1 MAHGPLAGVR
11 VIEMDAI
18 GPVPLAG
25 MLLADMGAEV
35 VRIGRPGGA
44 GGGGRAGGSGGGDT
58 GGDVLNRGKT
68 KVALNLKESAER
80 DRLLDLIANADALI
94 EGSRPGVMERL
105 GLGPDDCLSRNP
117 KLVFVR
123 LTGWGQDGP
132 LAQSAGHDLNYIAMT
147 GALGAM
153 GPADAPPPPPLN
165 LVGDYAGGTMF
176 AVSGLLAALLSAQ
189 RTGKGQV
196 VDVAMVDGVANL
208 LAMFHAFMAAGGWR
222 DRRQA
227 NLLDGAMPFYRCY
240 ACKDGHVSVGALEP
254 QFFALL
260 VEKLGFAA
268 DAFRQHD
275 PAGWPAMEAAF
286 AEKFAAMTRDE
297 IGERF
302 LNTDACV
309 APVLSLTEAMAHPAN
324 VARGVFVE
332 HGGVQQA
339 APAPRF
345 SATPAAIGK
354 GGGMAIEDAIARWA

>member
-1 MAHGPLAGVR
+1 MAGPLEGVR

-44 GGGGRAGGSGGGDT
+44 GGAGRAGGAGGGDAGST
-58 GGDVLNRGKT
+58 VLNRGKT
-68 KVALNLKESAER
+68 RVALDLKQPDQR
-80 DRLLDLIANADALI
+80 DRLLDLIASADALM

-105 GLGPDDCLSRNP
+105 GLGPDDCHARNP
-117 KLVFVR
+117 RLVFVR
-123 LTGWGQDGP
+123 LTGWGQEGP

-153 GPADAPPPPPLN
+153 GAADAPPPVPLN

-196 VDVAMVDGVANL
+196 VDVAMVDGVVNL
-208 LAMFHAFMAAGGWR
+208 MAMFQAFLAGGMWR

-240 ACKDGHVSVGALEP
+240 PCKDGHVSVGALEP

-260 VEKLGFAA
+260 VDKLGFAP
-268 DAFRQHD
+268 DAFHQHD
-275 PAGWPAMEAAF
+275 PAGWPDMAAAF
-286 AEKFAAMTRDE
+286 AGKFAVMTREE
-297 IGERF
+297 IGALF
-302 LNTDACV
+302 LGSDACV

-332 HGGVQQA
+332 RDGVTQA

-345 SATPAAIGK
+345 SATPAGIGEQ
-354 GGGMAIEDAIARWA
+354 GELDVDAAIARWA

>member
-1 MAHGPLAGVR
+1 MAGPLAGVR

-25 MLLADMGAEV
+25 MLLADMGADV
-35 VRIGRPGGA
+35 VRIARPGASSMGGA
-44 GGGGRAGGSGGGDT
+44 
-58 GGDVLNRGKT
+58 VLDRGKT
-68 KVALNLKESAER
+68 TVGLDLKQADQR
-80 DRLLDLIANADALI
+80 DRVMDLIGAADALL

-105 GLGPDDCLSRNP
+105 GLGPDDCHARNP
-117 KLVFVR
+117 RLVFVR

-132 LAQSAGHDLNYIAMT
+132 LAQSAGHDLNYIALT

-176 AVSGLLAALLSAQ
+176 AVSGLLAALLSAH
-189 RTGKGQV
+189 RTGQGQV

-208 LAMFHAFMAAGGWR
+208 LAMFHAFMGAGAWR
-222 DRRQA
+222 DQREA

-240 ACKDGHVSVGALEP
+240 PCKDGYVSVGALEP

-260 VEKLGFAA
+260 VEKLGFAP
-268 DAFRQHD
+268 DAFKQHD
-275 PAGWPAMEAAF
+275 PAGWPGMATAF
-286 AEKFAAMTRDE
+286 AGKFAAMTRDE
-297 IGERF
+297 IGELF
-302 LNTDACV
+302 LGTDACV

-332 HGGVQQA
+332 AGGVKQA

-345 SATPAAIGK
+345 SATPTGIGEQRR
-354 GGGMAIEDAIARWA
+354 IEIDDALARWA

>member
-1 MAHGPLAGVR
+1 MTGPLAGVR
-11 VIEMDAI
+11 VVEMDAI

-44 GGGGRAGGSGGGDT
+44 GGGGRAGGSGGGDA
-58 GGDVLNRGKT
+58 GGVVLNRGKT
-68 KVALNLKESAER
+68 RVPLNLKDSAER
-80 DRLLDLIANADALI
+80 DRLLDLIASADALI

-105 GLGPDDCLSRNP
+105 GLGPDDCHARNP
-117 KLVFVR
+117 RLVYVR

-147 GALGAM
+147 GALHAM
-153 GPADAPPPPPLN
+153 GIADACPPPPLN

-196 VDVAMVDGVANL
+196 VDVAMVDGVVNL
-208 LAMFHAFMAAGGWR
+208 LAMFHAFLGAGMWR
-222 DRRQA
+222 DQRQS

-240 ACKDGHVSVGALEP
+240 PCQDGYVSVGALEP

-268 DAFRQHD
+268 DTFRQHD
-275 PAGWPAMEAAF
+275 PAGWPGMAAAF
-286 AEKFAAMTRDE
+286 AEKFAAMTRAD
-297 IGERF
+297 IGELF
-302 LNTDACV
+302 LGTDACV

-332 HGGVQQA
+332 ANGVNQA

-345 SATPAAIGK
+345 SATPQGIGESSA
-354 GGGMAIEDAIARWA
+354 MEIDEALARWS